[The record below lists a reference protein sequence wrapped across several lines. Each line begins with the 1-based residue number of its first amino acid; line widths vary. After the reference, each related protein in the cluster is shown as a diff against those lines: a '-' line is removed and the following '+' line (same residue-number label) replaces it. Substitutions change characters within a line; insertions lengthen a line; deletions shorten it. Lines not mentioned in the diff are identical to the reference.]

1 VYALNYSR
9 AVHDFR
15 TRALYFALY
24 PDAAGEV
31 AREWERRELPVPL
44 EVVDCPFRE
53 IGGPLLD
60 ELRAVTGRP
69 GAVAAVV
76 LPELVTGPRLGR
88 YLDDR
93 RSLYVKWLLLYEP
106 RTVLS
111 SVPYQVVRAATSP
124 PRGRAPARAG
134 APPRR

>member
-24 PDAAGEV
+24 PNAAGEV
-31 AREWERRELPVPL
+31 TREWERRQLPVPL

-76 LPELVTGPRLGR
+76 LPDLVTGTRLGR

-93 RSLYVKWLLLYEP
+93 RSLYLKWLLLYEP
-106 RTVLS
+106 RTVIS
-111 SVPYQVVRAATSP
+111 DVPYQLLSSQTPAPRA
-124 PRGRAPARAG
+124 RAPARAG
-134 APPRR
+134 ALPLR